1 MIHEETMHHPL
12 SAMAWKC
19 SLWVTVVH
27 CLLTTIA
34 SHFVNIPFR
43 GTRKNVGIPTCWWIG
58 RRRFVVVPFYF
69 LLDPFNFRACSK
81 ENNFK
86 KLYLMTISVSRVEA
100 ICKDDYKRQKKL
112 ALLLVYFN
120 VLAKAIKIR
129 IYGELNPFLS
139 RYLITEHKISFALAP
154 CLMPKGHRIMCV
166 CVHAKRTKV
175 LIQPKCLQ
183 NGRISKLN

>member
-1 MIHEETMHHPL
+1 MRKPCTTLYQQWHRNASMFLVSDCSSL
-12 SAMAWKC
+12 SSHNNSV
-19 SLWVTVVH
+19 SLRQYSFSWNTKE
-27 CLLTTIA
+27 CWDSDLLVDREKDIRCC
-34 SHFVNIPFR
+34 P
-43 GTRKNVGIPTCWWIG
+43 
-58 RRRFVVVPFYF
+58 F
-69 LLDPFNFRACSK
+69 LLSIWPFKLSRLFQR
-81 ENNFK
+81 EQFQK

-100 ICKDDYKRQKKL
+100 IFKDDYKRQKKL
-112 ALLLVYFN
+112 ALLLGYFN

-166 CVHAKRTKV
+166 HAKRTKV